1 MREKENLMSEEEKLR
16 KYSMKQQTLI
26 QELRRKLA
34 MFNSDLKQD
43 FKKGKN
49 FRILAVLGHF
59 LNEENYEYLSFLS
72 TSSIGSIWRFCINS
86 IVICVF
92 FIPHC
97 YVIELRNSISEI
109 YFFI

>member
-1 MREKENLMSEEEKLR
+1 MREKENLMSGEEKLR

-49 FRILAVLGHF
+49 KVPRVSKRKSLG
-59 LNEENYEYLSFLS
+59 
-72 TSSIGSIWRFCINS
+72 
-86 IVICVF
+86 ICL
-92 FIPHC
+92 IKESHT
-97 YVIELRNSISEI
+97 
-109 YFFI
+109 

>member
-49 FRILAVLGHF
+49 FRILAIFFFEF
-59 LNEENYEYLSFLS
+59 LHIKLKK
-72 TSSIGSIWRFCINS
+72 T
-86 IVICVF
+86 
-92 FIPHC
+92 
-97 YVIELRNSISEI
+97 
-109 YFFI
+109 

>member
-49 FRILAVLGHF
+49 LQILAVF
-59 LNEENYEYLSFLS
+59 LSFFKRENYE
-72 TSSIGSIWRFCINS
+72 
-86 IVICVF
+86 
-92 FIPHC
+92 
-97 YVIELRNSISEI
+97 
-109 YFFI
+109 

>member
-49 FRILAVLGHF
+49 KVQRVSKR
-59 LNEENYEYLSFLS
+59 Y
-72 TSSIGSIWRFCINS
+72 
-86 IVICVF
+86 
-92 FIPHC
+92 
-97 YVIELRNSISEI
+97 
-109 YFFI
+109 

>member
-49 FRILAVLGHF
+49 LQILAVF
-59 LNEENYEYLSFLS
+59 L
-72 TSSIGSIWRFCINS
+72 
-86 IVICVF
+86 
-92 FIPHC
+92 
-97 YVIELRNSISEI
+97 
-109 YFFI
+109 